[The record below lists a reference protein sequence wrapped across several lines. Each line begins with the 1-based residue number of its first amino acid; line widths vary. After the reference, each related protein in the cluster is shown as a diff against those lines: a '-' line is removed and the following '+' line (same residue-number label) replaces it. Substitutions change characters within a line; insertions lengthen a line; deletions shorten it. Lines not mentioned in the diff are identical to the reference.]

1 MGNMFAI
8 PAGTFTVVEPE
19 DIAHAA
25 ADALISRNFHG
36 HSFRYIVSDETGT
49 DEIASL
55 IGTEIGLPGL
65 KWVKFASDDCK
76 KLLLSF
82 GLSEGAAND
91 YVEMFSTLDKG
102 LLFEDYV
109 KNKPRLARS
118 SIEEFAKK
126 FAGHYRKA

>member
-1 MGNMFAI
+1 
-8 PAGTFTVVEPE
+8 
-19 DIAHAA
+19 
-25 ADALISRNFHG
+25 
-36 HSFRYIVSDETGT
+36 
-49 DEIASL
+49 
-55 IGTEIGLPGL
+55 
-65 KWVKFASDDCK
+65 VKFASDDCK

-109 KNKPRLARS
+109 GNKPRLART
-118 SIEEFAKK
+118 SIEESAKK